1 MTLAI
6 EAGTDPEP
14 AVNGALPADVIARL
28 KTEFDQGKGCQHC
41 GGRHARAC
49 PRVKRFRF
57 HPTGALA
64 EVVFWPE
71 GKWSDEHVIWP
82 EDLTSE

>member
-1 MTLAI
+1 MTVAI
-6 EAGTDPEP
+6 PAPDPEQP
-14 AVNGALPADVIARL
+14 PNTLPPDVAARL
-28 KTEFDQGKGCQHC
+28 KAEFDAGKGCQHC

-71 GKWSDEHVIWP
+71 GEWSDEHVLWP
-82 EDLTSE
+82 EDLTEP

>member
-6 EAGTDPEP
+6 EAPTAPEP
-14 AVNGALPADVIARL
+14 DDELTATELARL
-28 KTEFDQGKGCQHC
+28 RAEFDQGKGCQHC

-49 PRVKRFRF
+49 PRVKRLKF

-64 EVVFWPE
+64 EVAFWPDGE
-71 GKWSDEHVIWP
+71 WSDDHVIWP
-82 EDLTSE
+82 EDLTNE